1 MEEEKS
7 KLEAQLAQLN
17 ARIQSHKDKIVDLS
31 NSIVVATVKIV
42 SVIKEDQQLKSRLAS
57 IQGSEDEDQK
67 VLDNVSRIKAEAIDT
82 INQLLRE

>member
-17 ARIQSHKDKIVDLS
+17 ARIQSHKDKIADLS

-42 SVIKEDQQLKSRLAS
+42 SVIKEDQQLKSRLAI